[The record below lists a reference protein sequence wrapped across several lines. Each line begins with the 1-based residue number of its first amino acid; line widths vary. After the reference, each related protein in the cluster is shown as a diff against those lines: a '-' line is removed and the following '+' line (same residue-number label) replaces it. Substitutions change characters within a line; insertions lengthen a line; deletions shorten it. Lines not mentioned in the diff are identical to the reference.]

1 MLFLCHQC
9 NAKQSGTKLIWGDL
23 AMCRFLSLSRSR
35 WKIEIREWHTQSHFP
50 ISEIDRYAAI
60 SGESKRNKKSGKR
73 LKEVRSNFR
82 TVTMAHTQRDTSVSG
97 CMDVWTM
104 PFLLHSTRHKQLSVC
119 ECFFT
124 LLLLLLLFLLFFCS
138 LVGAG
143 AYQCNCIECAY
154 FYDHSLVSL
163 NFRWH

>member
-1 MLFLCHQC
+1 M
-9 NAKQSGTKLIWGDL
+9 QSNGGTKLIWGDL
-23 AMCRFLSLSRSR
+23 AMCRFLSSLEMEDWDSRMTYA
-35 WKIEIREWHTQSHFP
+35 ITLP
-50 ISEIDRYAAI
+50 ISEIDRYARWYA
-60 SGESKRNKKSGKR
+60 GERSKRERRSDKR
-73 LKEVRSNFR
+73 MNERSALEFSNCNNSRERYICIWLYGFLNN
-82 TVTMAHTQRDTSVSG
+82 AFLCSA
-97 CMDVWTM
+97 
-104 PFLLHSTRHKQLSVC
+104 LLHSTRYTVSVC

-124 LLLLLLLFLLFFCS
+124 LLLLLLLLFFCS